1 MRPPLLRSLEQF
13 QRDDSKPSAIPRP
26 SQVSIHIRTPQT
38 GRRYIIPLLN
48 YSEYLFSMLDERLP
62 YFSPNGN
69 YDIHTLLYDTI
80 ELYLY
85 KRNISGRDVDTQ
97 LEFVLDEVFLHE
109 DYGHDEKFDF
119 RCRLSVMRSEVNQIL
134 RTWIPRVE
142 DWWHFNFTLDTSM
155 TLWLVVE

>member
-1 MRPPLLRSLEQF
+1 MF
-13 QRDDSKPSAIPRP
+13 
-26 SQVSIHIRTPQT
+26 
-38 GRRYIIPLLN
+38 
-48 YSEYLFSMLDERLP
+48 DERLP

-109 DYGHDEKFDF
+109 DYGHEEKFDF